1 MQIICRI
8 AINVMLSKAIFMVY
22 NIAYKLSRRNF
33 DLKKSNVY
41 KLVQSSLMATFVI
54 ISTFLG
60 ITFPIGATNF
70 TFHLG
75 NIVCLL
81 AGILLGPFYG
91 GLAAAIGSAIFDL
104 LNPLYIASLPFTFV
118 FKFIM
123 TFICGLIAHCNGKK
137 GKFQRYNVAGA
148 LIGSLV
154 YVILRSL
161 KAMLFNLYLL
171 QMEPFSALL
180 LTLNGT
186 LFSLVK
192 TIFTVLA
199 VAILLPLIQEKL
211 NKVSNK

>member
-1 MQIICRI
+1 
-8 AINVMLSKAIFMVY
+8 MLSKAIFMVY

-60 ITFPIGATNF
+60 ITFPVGATNF

-123 TFICGLIAHCNGKK
+123 TFICGLIAHCNEKK

-192 TIFTVLA
+192 TIFTVFA